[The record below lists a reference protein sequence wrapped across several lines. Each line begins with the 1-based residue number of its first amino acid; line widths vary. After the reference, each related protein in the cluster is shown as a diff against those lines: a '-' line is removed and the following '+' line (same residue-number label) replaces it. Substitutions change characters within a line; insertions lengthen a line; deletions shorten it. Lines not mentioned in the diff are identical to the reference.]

1 MKCLPGSR
9 SQQLPSSCYRRQEL
23 EIKLDFEVVD
33 GIDKL
38 SRMDILE
45 EITDQTTLYKVP
57 FGC

>member
-1 MKCLPGSR
+1 MLSW
-9 SQQLPSSCYRRQEL
+9 QQQSTAAFFCCRRQEL

-45 EITDQTTLYKVP
+45 EITDQTTMYKVP

>member
-1 MKCLPGSR
+1 MPCFPGSR
-9 SQQLPSSCYRRQEL
+9 SQQLPSSCCRRQEL

-45 EITDQTTLYKVP
+45 EITDQTTMYKVP
-57 FGC
+57 LGC